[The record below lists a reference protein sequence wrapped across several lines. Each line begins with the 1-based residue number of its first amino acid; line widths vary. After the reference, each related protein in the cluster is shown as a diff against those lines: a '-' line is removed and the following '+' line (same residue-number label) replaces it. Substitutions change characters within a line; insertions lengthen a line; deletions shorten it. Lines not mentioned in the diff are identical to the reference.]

1 MGEEEESESDLEGEE
16 EEEAAER
23 KRRRKKAAAAK
34 KSIYELYEPSE
45 LERGFFTDAD
55 HEIRTMDSPERFLL
69 RKTKK
74 LIAQEEELKD
84 EELLQEA
91 EWIYKN
97 AFQTPAVSVQV

>member
-1 MGEEEESESDLEGEE
+1 
-16 EEEAAER
+16 
-23 KRRRKKAAAAK
+23 
-34 KSIYELYEPSE
+34 
-45 LERGFFTDAD
+45 
-55 HEIRTMDSPERFLL
+55 MDSPERFLL